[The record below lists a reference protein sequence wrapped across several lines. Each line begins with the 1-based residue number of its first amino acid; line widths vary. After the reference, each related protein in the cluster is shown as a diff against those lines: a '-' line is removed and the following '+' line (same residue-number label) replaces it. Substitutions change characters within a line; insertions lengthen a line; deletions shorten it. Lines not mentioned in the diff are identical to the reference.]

1 MEQKK
6 EGKEVKKMKR
16 IQLSLSMMLLAG
28 VMCYTPI
35 AALAQS
41 PHQPKGVKPGV
52 LGAVALNKEGTY
64 CHLRFPAIRPSTI
77 TTAKPTLKPA
87 TTNDIIDFY
96 GACDYD
102 PVGKEQVIKQKQ
114 LRDEALDNQYQ

>member
-1 MEQKK
+1 
-6 EGKEVKKMKR
+6 MKR
-16 IQLSLSMMLLAG
+16 AQLSLSVLLAG
-28 VMCYTPI
+28 VLGYIPI
-35 AALAQS
+35 AASGQA
-41 PHQPKGVKPGV
+41 PADAHKPKGVKPGV
-52 LGAVALNKEGTY
+52 IGAVALNREGTY

-87 TTNDIIDFY
+87 SSNDIVDYY

-102 PVGKEQVIKQKQ
+102 PVGKEAVIRQKQ